1 MAPFSSDGGTPV
13 IEKFDPKYHDRSTFK
28 CSNETLNEY
37 LKTQANQ
44 DRKRKLALPYV
55 LTFGDN
61 PAIRGFYTLS
71 ASSVVLSDLPPK
83 LVEKIPY
90 EAVPAALIGR
100 FAIDASI
107 TGQGWGE
114 NLFVN
119 ALRRVAASGDL
130 AVHLIIVDPKD
141 EKAGAFYAKRGFLP
155 LIGDQP
161 QRLFIPVKT
170 VVNL

>member
-1 MAPFSSDGGTPV
+1 MTPSSSGGGNSV
-13 IEKFDPKYHDRSTFK
+13 IEKFDPKYHDRSAFE
-28 CSNETLNEY
+28 CSNETLNVY

-44 DRKRKLALPYV
+44 DVKRRLAFSYV
-55 LTFGDN
+55 LTFGDD

-71 ASSVVLSDLPPK
+71 ASSVVLNDLPPK
-83 LVEKIPY
+83 LVGKIPY

-114 NLFVN
+114 VLFVN
-119 ALRRVAASGDL
+119 ALRRIAASGDL
-130 AVHLIIVDPKD
+130 AVNLIIVDPKD
-141 EKAGAFYAKRGFLP
+141 KKAGAFYEKRGFLP
-155 LIGDQP
+155 LIGDQS

-170 VVNL
+170 VMNL